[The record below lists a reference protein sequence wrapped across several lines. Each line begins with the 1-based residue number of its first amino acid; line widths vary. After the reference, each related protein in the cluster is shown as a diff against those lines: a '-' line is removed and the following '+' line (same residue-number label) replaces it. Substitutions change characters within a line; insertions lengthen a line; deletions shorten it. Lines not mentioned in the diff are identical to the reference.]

1 MFKYDI
7 LSDDHP
13 LILENQKVCG
23 SCKEEKFL
31 FDFSKS
37 VRHRLGRSS
46 RCKECLNSQ
55 RRQALRKRGLKR
67 PLGVSKEPN
76 YRREKRRS
84 RSYGLS
90 SISFKTMYDA
100 QNGKCG
106 ICFNNMEF
114 LAKTTCVDHDHDN
127 GNIRGILCMKCN
139 LGLGHFEDNIEK
151 MKSAIEYIK
160 KHSVSTTAQE
170 SNIINF
176 KILGDK

>member
-1 MFKYDI
+1 
-7 LSDDHP
+7 
-13 LILENQKVCG
+13 
-23 SCKEEKFL
+23 
-31 FDFSKS
+31 
-37 VRHRLGRSS
+37 
-46 RCKECLNSQ
+46 
-55 RRQALRKRGLKR
+55 
-67 PLGVSKEPN
+67 
-76 YRREKRRS
+76 
-84 RSYGLS
+84 
-90 SISFKTMYDA
+90 MYDA